1 MYAQQLHRLLGEPAM
16 ARCCTVNSVNPDNLN
31 QTASLL
37 QANSASVLPFL
48 HLSDYSTNLINVIHH
63 CSFKNCSVIDTYNLT
78 NSLSMMH
85 YAREFSLETKG
96 LKWTR

>member
-1 MYAQQLHRLLGEPAM
+1 MYAQQLHRLLGELAM
-16 ARCCTVNSVNPDNLN
+16 ARYCTVNSVHPDNLN
-31 QTASLL
+31 KTASLL
-37 QANSASVLPFL
+37 QANSASLLQFL
-48 HLSDYSTNLINVIHH
+48 HLSDFSTN
-63 CSFKNCSVIDTYNLT
+63 NCSLKNYSSVTNTFT

>member
-1 MYAQQLHRLLGEPAM
+1 MYARQLHRLLGELAM
-16 ARCCTVNSVNPDNLN
+16 ARYCTVNSVHPDNLN

-37 QANSASVLPFL
+37 QANSASLLPFL
-48 HLSDYSTNLINVIHH
+48 HLSDFSTN
-63 CSFKNCSVIDTYNLT
+63 NCSLKNYSVINTYNLT

>member
-1 MYAQQLHRLLGEPAM
+1 MYAQQLHRLLGELAM
-16 ARCCTVNSVNPDNLN
+16 ARYCTVNSVHPDNLN
-31 QTASLL
+31 KTASLL
-37 QANSASVLPFL
+37 QANSASLLQFL
-48 HLSDYSTNLINVIHH
+48 HLSDFSTN
-63 CSFKNCSVIDTYNLT
+63 NCSLKNYSVTNTFT